1 MKEILITN
9 DDGFEAAGLLAL
21 RDKLRQIAN
30 VTVVAPSSEKSACAH
45 SITLTRPLRFIQ
57 LDDGFFKLDDATP
70 SDCIYLALETM
81 FKHKKPDLVISGI
94 NHGANVGEDITYSG
108 TCGGAMEGTLQGVN
122 SIAVSQLYNNDSL
135 DKFGFDLACE
145 ITLELVQNIFE
156 NGYPLDGREFLN
168 LNIPA
173 VSKNE
178 YKGLKIVPVG
188 QQNYN
193 TNAQIHRNPRGLEY
207 YWLGTPGIRYA
218 ADLGYDCDITT
229 LNQNYASLTP
239 IKLDM
244 TSYKSIEILKNW
256 TNNER

>member
-1 MKEILITN
+1 
-9 DDGFEAAGLLAL
+9 
-21 RDKLRQIAN
+21 
-30 VTVVAPSSEKSACAH
+30 
-45 SITLTRPLRFIQ
+45 
-57 LDDGFFKLDDATP
+57 
-70 SDCIYLALETM
+70 M

-256 TNNER
+256 TINER

>member
-9 DDGFEAAGLLAL
+9 DDGFEAAGLLSL

-81 FKHKKPDLVISGI
+81 FKHKKPDLIISGV

-244 TSYKSIEILKNW
+244 TSYKSIEILQNW
-256 TNNER
+256 TQNER

>member
-156 NGYPLDGREFLN
+156 NGYPLSGREFLN

-173 VSKNE
+173 VSKSN
-178 YKGLKIVPVG
+178 YKGLKIVPAG
-188 QQNYN
+188 QQSYN

-218 ADLGYDCDITT
+218 TDLGYDCDIAT

-256 TNNER
+256 TKNER

>member
-178 YKGLKIVPVG
+178 YKGLKIVPIG

-256 TNNER
+256 TINER

>member
-81 FKHKKPDLVISGI
+81 FKHKKPDLIISGI
-94 NHGANVGEDITYSG
+94 NHGANVGEEITYSG

-178 YKGLKIVPVG
+178 YKGLKIVPAG

-218 ADLGYDCDITT
+218 ADLGYPCDITT

-244 TSYKSIEILKNW
+244 TSYKSIEILQNW
-256 TNNER
+256 TQNER

>member
-256 TNNER
+256 TINER

>member
-145 ITLELVQNIFE
+145 ITLKLVQNIFE

-173 VSKNE
+173 VSKND

-256 TNNER
+256 TFNER

>member
-108 TCGGAMEGTLQGVN
+108 TCGGAMEGTLQGVS

-256 TNNER
+256 TINER

>member
-9 DDGFEAAGLLAL
+9 DDGFEAAGLIAL

-256 TNNER
+256 TINER

>member
-9 DDGFEAAGLLAL
+9 DDGFEAAGILAL
-21 RDKLRQIAN
+21 RDALSQIAN
-30 VTVVAPSSEKSACAH
+30 VVVVAPSSEKSACSH

-70 SDCIYLALETM
+70 SDCVYLALETM
-81 FKHKKPDLVISGI
+81 YKNKKPDLIISGI

-108 TCGGAMEGTLQGVN
+108 TCGGAMEGTLQGVC
-122 SIAVSQLYNNDSL
+122 SIAVSQLYKNDSL
-135 DKFGFDLACE
+135 DKFGFSLACE
-145 ITLELVQNIFE
+145 VTLELVKNIFE
-156 NGYPLDGREFLN
+156 NVYPLSGREFLN

-173 VSKNE
+173 IPKSE
-178 YKGLKIVPVG
+178 YKGLKIVPAG
-188 QQNYN
+188 QQSYN

-218 ADLGYDCDITT
+218 ANLGYECDISA
-229 LNQNYASLTP
+229 LDENYASLTP

-244 TSYKSIEILKNW
+244 TAHKSIETIKKW
-256 TNNER
+256 I

>member
-256 TNNER
+256 TFNER

>member
-173 VSKNE
+173 VSKND

-256 TNNER
+256 TFNER

>member
-173 VSKNE
+173 VSKND

-256 TNNER
+256 TLNER

>member
-9 DDGFEAAGLLAL
+9 DDGFEATGLLAL

-256 TNNER
+256 TINER

>member
-173 VSKNE
+173 ISKNE

-256 TNNER
+256 TINER

>member
-1 MKEILITN
+1 VKEILITN

-173 VSKNE
+173 VSKND

-244 TSYKSIEILKNW
+244 TSYKSIEILKIW
-256 TNNER
+256 TINER

>member
-256 TNNER
+256 TLNER

>member
-108 TCGGAMEGTLQGVN
+108 TCGGAMEGTLQGIN

-256 TNNER
+256 TINER

>member
-30 VTVVAPSSEKSACAH
+30 VTIVAPSSEKSACAH

-256 TNNER
+256 TFNER

>member
-9 DDGFEAAGLLAL
+9 DDGFEAAGILAL
-21 RDKLRQIAN
+21 RDALSQIAN
-30 VTVVAPSSEKSACAH
+30 VVVVAPSSEKSACSH

-70 SDCIYLALETM
+70 SDCVYLALETM
-81 FKHKKPDLVISGI
+81 YKNKKPDLIISGI

-108 TCGGAMEGTLQGVN
+108 TCGGAMEGTLQGVY
-122 SIAVSQLYNNDSL
+122 SIAVSQLYKNDSL
-135 DKFGFDLACE
+135 DKFGFSLACE
-145 ITLELVQNIFE
+145 VTLDLVKNIFE
-156 NGYPLDGREFLN
+156 NGYPLSGREFLN

-173 VSKNE
+173 VPKSE
-178 YKGLKIVPVG
+178 YKGLKIVPTG
-188 QQNYN
+188 QQSYN

-218 ADLGYDCDITT
+218 ANLGYECDISA
-229 LNQNYASLTP
+229 LDENYASLTP

-244 TSYKSIEILKNW
+244 TAHKSIETIKNW
-256 TNNER
+256 I

>member
-9 DDGFEAAGLLAL
+9 DDGFEAVGLLAL

-256 TNNER
+256 TINER

>member
-9 DDGFEAAGLLAL
+9 DDGFEAAGILAL
-21 RDKLRQIAN
+21 RDALSQIAN
-30 VTVVAPSSEKSACAH
+30 VVVVAPSSEKSACSH

-81 FKHKKPDLVISGI
+81 YKNKKPDLIISGI

-108 TCGGAMEGTLQGVN
+108 TCGGAMEGTLQGVY
-122 SIAVSQLYNNDSL
+122 SIAVSQLYKNDSL
-135 DKFGFDLACE
+135 DKFGFSLACE
-145 ITLELVQNIFE
+145 VTLDLVKNIFE
-156 NGYPLDGREFLN
+156 NGYPLSGREFLN

-173 VSKNE
+173 VPKSE
-178 YKGLKIVPVG
+178 YKGLKIVPTG
-188 QQNYN
+188 QQSYN

-218 ADLGYDCDITT
+218 ANLGYECDISA
-229 LNQNYASLTP
+229 LDENYASLTP

-244 TSYKSIEILKNW
+244 TAHKSIETIKNW
-256 TNNER
+256 I

>member
-45 SITLTRPLRFIQ
+45 SITLARPLRFIQ

-256 TNNER
+256 TINER

>member
-21 RDKLRQIAN
+21 RDTLSQIAN
-30 VTVVAPSSEKSACAH
+30 VTVVAPSSEKSACSH

-108 TCGGAMEGTLQGVN
+108 TCGGAMEGTLQGVK
-122 SIAVSQLYNNDSL
+122 SIAISQLYNNDSL

-145 ITLELVQNIFE
+145 ITLDLVNNIFK
-156 NGYPLDGREFLN
+156 NGYPLSGREFLN

-188 QQNYN
+188 QQSYN

-218 ADLGYDCDITT
+218 ADLGYACDISV

-244 TSYKSIEILKNW
+244 TAHQSIQTLKNW
-256 TNNER
+256 SQNG

>member
-94 NHGANVGEDITYSG
+94 NHGANIGEDITYSG

-256 TNNER
+256 TINER

>member
-30 VTVVAPSSEKSACAH
+30 VTVVAPSSEKPACAH

-256 TNNER
+256 TFNER

>member
-9 DDGFEAAGLLAL
+9 DDRFEAAGLLAL

-256 TNNER
+256 TINER

>member
-81 FKHKKPDLVISGI
+81 FKHKKPDLIISGI

-256 TNNER
+256 TFNER

>member
-81 FKHKKPDLVISGI
+81 FKHKKPDLIISGI

-256 TNNER
+256 TINER